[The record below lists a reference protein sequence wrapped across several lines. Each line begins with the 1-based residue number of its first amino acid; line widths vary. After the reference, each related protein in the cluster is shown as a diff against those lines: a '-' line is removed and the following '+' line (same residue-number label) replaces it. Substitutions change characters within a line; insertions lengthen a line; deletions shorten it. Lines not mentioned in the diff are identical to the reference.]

1 MPITQR
7 TVIERGLV
15 LEWGA
20 TCAHG
25 GVRPVDLVRLAN
37 HHVHAVLP
45 VILSNRMKAKQK
57 CEHDGLT
64 GHASVGPPS
73 HNPKTHLHL
82 NVHICKRFVTLTSV
96 V

>member
-45 VILSNRMKAKQK
+45 VILSNRMKDEGEA
-57 CEHDGLT
+57 E
-64 GHASVGPPS
+64 V
-73 HNPKTHLHL
+73 
-82 NVHICKRFVTLTSV
+82 
-96 V
+96 